1 MVGNEGR
8 VRASPGEW
16 RLRRLVASLASR
28 DAQLSEDRIV
38 FRRFIPPG
46 IRIPLPFVAPVDLSV
61 VAVERPAREVAAAEA
76 WSVNPTANV
85 LRVEFRSGVA
95 EWAVLDRHLEQSLEA
110 LGRVD
115 LEVGEPL

>member
-1 MVGNEGR
+1 MKVECG
-8 VRASPGEW
+8 
-16 RLRRLVASLASR
+16 LRLVSGDCEGLSHR
-28 DAQLSEDRIV
+28 WRHGTAQLSEDRIV

-46 IRIPLPFVAPVDLSV
+46 IRIPLPYVAPVDLSV

-115 LEVGEPL
+115 LR